1 MTWEELKEKAK
12 EMGADVFD
20 NGGIYFGHLRFEE
33 DGTIYVD
40 PAHYDW
46 EELGETITIASD
58 RTYDEMLMIMRGL
71 E

>member
-12 EMGADVFD
+12 EMGACVFD
-20 NGGIYFGHLRFEE
+20 NGGIYFGHLQFEE
-33 DGTIYVD
+33 DGGIYVD
-40 PAHYDW
+40 PACYDW
-46 EELGETITIASD
+46 EELDESITIASD